1 MTMPEKTLK
10 QRIED
15 DIKTAMK
22 AGDKLRLS
30 ALRMVKAKMMEA
42 EVALR
47 GKKGRDYQL
56 EDSEAIQCLSTS
68 AKQRRDSIESFR
80 QGKRE
85 DLAAAEEAELAII
98 QEYLPKRMGA
108 DEIARI
114 AREAIAATG
123 ATSPRDMGAVM
134 KIVMPQVKGA
144 ADGKEV
150 NRIISEL
157 LGGKQ

>member
-1 MTMPEKTLK
+1 MPEKTLK

>member
-1 MTMPEKTLK
+1 MPEKTLK

-30 ALRMVKAKMMEA
+30 ALRMVKARMMEA

-56 EDSEAIQCLSTS
+56 EDPEAIQCLSTS

-85 DLAAAEEAELAII
+85 DLATAEEAELAII
-98 QEYLPKRMGA
+98 QEYLPKQMGA

-134 KIVMPQVKGA
+134 KVVMPQVKGS

-157 LGGKQ
+157 LGGNA

>member
-1 MTMPEKTLK
+1 MAESRTLK

-22 AGDKLRLS
+22 TGDKVRLG

-56 EDSEAIQCLSTS
+56 EDAEAIQSLSTS
-68 AKQRRDSIESFR
+68 AKQRKDSIEAFR
-80 QGKRE
+80 QGGRE
-85 DLAAAEEAELAII
+85 DLVKTEEAELAVI
-98 QEYLPKRMGA
+98 QEYLPKQMTA
-108 DEIARI
+108 DEVARI

-123 ATSPRDMGAVM
+123 ATSPKDMGAVM

-157 LGGKQ
+157 LAPKP

>member
-1 MTMPEKTLK
+1 MASLK
-10 QRIED
+10 QRVED
-15 DIKTAMK
+15 DIRTAMK
-22 AGDKLRLS
+22 AGDKVRLS

-47 GKKGRDYQL
+47 AKKGRDYQL
-56 EDSEAIQCLSTS
+56 EDAEAVQCFSTS
-68 AKQRRDSIESFR
+68 AKQRKDSIDSFR
-80 QGKRE
+80 QGGRE
-85 DLAAAEEAELAII
+85 DLVAAEEAELAII
-98 QEYLPKRMGA
+98 QEYLPKQLGTE
-108 DEIARI
+108 EITRI
-114 AREAIAATG
+114 AREAIASAG

-150 NRIISEL
+150 SRIIGEL

>member
-1 MTMPEKTLK
+1 MPESRSLK

-15 DIKTAMK
+15 DIRTAMK
-22 AGDKLRLS
+22 AGDKLRLN

-47 GKKGRDYQL
+47 GAKGRDYQL
-56 EDSEAIQCLSTS
+56 EDAGAIQCLSTS
-68 AKQRRDSIESFR
+68 AKQRKDSIESFR

-85 DLAAAEEAELAII
+85 DLALAEEAELAII
-98 QEYLPKRMGA
+98 QEYLPKPIGA

-150 NRIISEL
+150 SRIISEL
-157 LGGKQ
+157 LAPKS

>member
-1 MTMPEKTLK
+1 MPESRSLK

-22 AGDKLRLS
+22 TGDKLRLS

-47 GKKGRDYQL
+47 AKKGRDYQL
-56 EDSEAIQCLSTS
+56 EDSEALQCFSTS
-68 AKQRRDSIESFR
+68 AKQRKDSIDSFR
-80 QGKRE
+80 QGGRE
-85 DLAAAEEAELAII
+85 DLVKAEEAELAII
-98 QEYLPKRMGA
+98 QEYLPKQLGA
-108 DEIARI
+108 EEITRI
-114 AREAIAATG
+114 AREAIASTG
-123 ATSPRDMGAVM
+123 AASPRDMGAVM

-150 NRIISEL
+150 SRIISEL

>member
-1 MTMPEKTLK
+1 MPESRSLK

-56 EDSEAIQCLSTS
+56 EDAEAAQCLSTS
-68 AKQRRDSIESFR
+68 AKQRKDSIDSFR
-80 QGKRE
+80 QGGRE
-85 DLAAAEEAELAII
+85 DLVKAEEAELAII
-98 QEYLPKRMGA
+98 QEYLPKQLGSE
-108 DEIARI
+108 EITRI

-134 KIVMPQVKGA
+134 KAVMPQVKGA

-150 NRIISEL
+150 SRIISEL

>member
-1 MTMPEKTLK
+1 
-10 QRIED
+10 
-15 DIKTAMK
+15 
-22 AGDKLRLS
+22 
-30 ALRMVKAKMMEA
+30 
-42 EVALR
+42 
-47 GKKGRDYQL
+47 
-56 EDSEAIQCLSTS
+56 
-68 AKQRRDSIESFR
+68 
-80 QGKRE
+80 
-85 DLAAAEEAELAII
+85 
-98 QEYLPKRMGA
+98 MGA

>member
-1 MTMPEKTLK
+1 MAESRTLK

-22 AGDKLRLS
+22 TGDKVRLG

-56 EDSEAIQCLSTS
+56 EDTEAIQCLSTS
-68 AKQRRDSIESFR
+68 AKQRKDSIEAFR
-80 QGKRE
+80 QGGRE
-85 DLAAAEEAELAII
+85 DLAQAEEAELAVI
-98 QEYLPKRMGA
+98 QEYLPKQMTT
-108 DEIARI
+108 DEIGRI

-157 LGGKQ
+157 LATKS

>member
-1 MTMPEKTLK
+1 MAENRTLK

-15 DIKTAMK
+15 DIRTAMK
-22 AGDKLRLS
+22 ANDKLRLG

-56 EDSEAIQCLSTS
+56 EDAEAIQCLSTS
-68 AKQRRDSIESFR
+68 AKQRKDSIEAFR
-80 QGKRE
+80 QGGRE
-85 DLAAAEEAELAII
+85 DLAKTEEAELAVI
-98 QEYLPKRMGA
+98 QQYLPQQMSA
-108 DEIARI
+108 QDIARI
-114 AREAIAATG
+114 AREAIASVG
-123 ATSPRDMGAVM
+123 ATSQKDMGAVM

-157 LGGKQ
+157 LAPKS

>member
-1 MTMPEKTLK
+1 MPESRSLK

-47 GKKGRDYQL
+47 AKKGRDYQL
-56 EDSEAIQCLSTS
+56 EDSEALQCFSTS
-68 AKQRRDSIESFR
+68 AKQRRDSIDSFR
-80 QGKRE
+80 QGGRE
-85 DLAAAEEAELAII
+85 DLVKAEEAELAII
-98 QEYLPKRMGA
+98 QEYLPKQLGA
-108 DEIARI
+108 EEITRI
-114 AREAIAATG
+114 AREAIVSTG

-150 NRIISEL
+150 SRIISEL